1 MIEADSVGGLGRQ
14 EEGSGRTLEGD
25 SAQTKGVLEA
35 NLRAGGFNVQVVEQ
49 ELDWPEVAGTLGFL
63 DL

>member
-1 MIEADSVGGLGRQ
+1 MIGADSVGGLGRQ

-25 SAQTKGVLEA
+25 SAQIKGVLEA